1 MAHIDIVD
9 RIKAITEG
17 LGWVFT
23 YGVVDVKN
31 LIEASQSAE
40 LTPEEIH
47 FLLLPVNRS
56 LESNQYGKATTL
68 NYDLAFSIF
77 TPDQFDSIEEGE
89 AKEYYWQKFNYK
101 VRPLIQALYYFQ
113 AHLVCPGIVLNIRR
127 INEVYNDGTEN
138 LTGVFAEA
146 SASIDLDFDFGK
158 LTPQPPLPPV
168 NVFCELL
175 VQCPAWIS
183 LEARVTA
190 LEQGGGGGLTCA
202 ELINCEVIQQ
212 ILGQLETLA
221 EAVQA
226 ATETANAAAQDA
238 AQALALAGTAV
249 QPGDLASVATSGA
262 YGDLSGT
269 PAIPAA
275 QIQSDWTQ
283 ANNAALDFIKN
294 KPTIPTAVS
303 QLTNDLGFISIAAL
317 APVAYFD
324 GSAGHTGNTTE
335 TIVQVIPIH
344 PSQWIAVTRYM
355 LNFRQERTGATI
367 NFRVY
372 INTANTL
379 NGNQFLLALAIN
391 SSNSAQFSRTIWK
404 NGTIFKAANAVT
416 TLTDTV
422 NVAVLNSATV
432 DTSVQTYLI
441 LTVENGSNAATSA
454 FTNLYFGL

>member
-1 MAHIDIVD
+1 MAHVDIVD

-23 YGVVDVKN
+23 YGQVDVKN

-56 LESNQYGKATTL
+56 VESNQYGKATTL

-89 AKEYYWQKFNYK
+89 GKDYYWQKFNYK

-158 LTPQPPLPPV
+158 LAPQPPLPPV

-190 LEQGGGGGLTCA
+190 LEQGGGGGGLTCA
-202 ELINCEVIQQ
+202 ELINCEVIQE
-212 ILGQLETLA
+212 ILGQLQSLA
-221 EAVQA
+221 ESVQ
-226 ATETANAAAQDA
+226 AAAQDA

-249 QPGDLASVATSGA
+249 QPGALAEVATSGA

-269 PAIPAA
+269 P
-275 QIQSDWTQ
+275 S
-283 ANNAALDFIKN
+283 
-294 KPTIPTAVS
+294 IPTLVS
-303 QLTNDLGFISIAAL
+303 QLTNDSGFQTAAQVNADIAAKVITLYDFTPNTADNVTGAKMASVLIPANTIGAAGGVMEIEWFISRT
-317 APVAYFD
+317 
-324 GSAGHTGNTTE
+324 TGGNN
-335 TIVQVIPIH
+335 Q
-344 PSQWIAVTRYM
+344 AV
-355 LNFRQERTGATI
+355 LL
-367 NFRVY
+367 Y
-372 INTANTL
+372 INTSDSLSGATQIGRMITGTANLTAKAERTYRL
-379 NGNQFLLALAIN
+379 GSDFIRGFDFASTAYIDEQANSGAISEAAVDWSIDQYILVGTNIAAGQPTRNEMLFLKI
-391 SSNSAQFSRTIWK
+391 SR
-404 NGTIFKAANAVT
+404 
-416 TLTDTV
+416 
-422 NVAVLNSATV
+422 
-432 DTSVQTYLI
+432 Q
-441 LTVENGSNAATSA
+441 
-454 FTNLYFGL
+454 